1 MKMKKILLLCLSTL
15 LAAMLAAFAL
25 VACSGGE
32 DPYGFDAQRQ
42 NQSLVEPLVPDEGVS
57 IDGSAE
63 ESFWAEAGVL
73 EFTEPQY
80 DINVHVRA
88 YIGESGL
95 YIYAE
100 RDDTSV
106 YYSDEKQFF
115 ENDSMEFM
123 IDPRPALS
131 ASPEEFNKVGAR
143 VRPDMLQ
150 VRVAANGTYSTW
162 IGRRIGDS
170 DYQWGFFWLP
180 ILTGAKVNGELNT
193 PNAAQGFSVEVF
205 VPWSALLL
213 EEKPS
218 EIGLMPASV
227 YAHSFMHPTRTW
239 YAITG
244 MNIDSPA
251 TYARLTENG
260 FTVDPRNIE
269 SVNAVDADASKT
281 AWQAQDAVTFY
292 EANEAN
298 LGRDE
303 RASFKAYLGED
314 GVYVLAQVYDKVTT
328 RYNFVIWDNDGI
340 EFYIDAENQGGSYEE
355 GVRRD
360 GFYRFAIDVD
370 GKYQAERGVTEYVS
384 CVPTY
389 AEVKTAVK
397 TETFAETGTYG
408 YTSLTTY
415 EVFIPYKTIGLE
427 SAPDTIGMSFAVKTP
442 NEEVYLA
449 DRHLNYTAVM
459 EAGSWLWLRNHY
471 VVTPDTFYH
480 VNGNGLIDA
489 DPFHGLGEQEAAV
502 WQDYGEIA
510 AEAQSPDPAYYN
522 YQAYAK
528 DDGIWVKVQQTV
540 DTVKL
545 ALVGEEAA
553 NAAAESRDYL
563 THVDVNIW
571 NNNFG
576 NGAASTGSST
586 YFVLYPNTDYYC
598 ASSRNLTRT
607 AYSVQVTD
615 RGEGAEGGRYLIEYK
630 LYLQFDNSD
639 GDPTYVDVKSYTPG
653 FDGYTA
659 GANREGTNS
668 RGVLFRAHPIEMRSV
683 DENGIV
689 PEVVEGNFLY
699 RLQADGT
706 YAVGAAPAAD
716 ISGALTL
723 PAEYSG
729 KAVTAVLA
737 GGFEN
742 QNGIT
747 DLTIPSS
754 VRNIE
759 QNAFRNCVGL
769 TSVEFRV
776 NGANGVENIG
786 TNAFNITAEGEDFL
800 TSVTM
805 PSTLR
810 TIGEYVFQGRDQLSS
825 IILNEG
831 LTTIGN
837 SAFMGLSLYG
847 GSEPSGLK
855 SLTIPSTVT
864 TIGRAAFMNN
874 TALATIVFER
884 TESFTIGGK
893 AFGNLP
899 ALTSITFRSA
909 AVPEGIVNANE
920 TVFTNNAGSPTASDT
935 IIWVPEGAVEA
946 YKTSVAFAS
955 RADYIYAE
963 GTSLTQFSFTL
974 NAEENGY
981 IVAKGEEA
989 FSGAVELPDEYRGL
1003 PVVAIAEFGFE
1014 GCTGITEL
1022 IVPSSIETIGRAAFR
1037 NCTGLASVE
1046 FRVNGAN
1053 GVRTIG
1059 NNAFDV
1065 TSAGNDFLL
1074 SVAMPS
1080 TLRTIGEYVFQ
1091 GRDKLSSIILNE
1103 GLTTIGNSAFMGLSL
1118 YGGSEPSGL
1127 KSLTIPSTVTTIG
1140 RAAFMNNTA
1149 LATIVFER
1157 TESFTICGK
1166 AFGNLPA
1173 LTSIT
1178 FRSAAVPTDASNANE
1193 SVFTNNAGTPT
1204 ATNALIYVPEG
1215 AVDLYKT
1222 WIAGFEEASGNNNVL
1237 AMTQARANFVVA
1249 EGASLSEGLFRF
1261 TALLGEDE
1269 QPVGYAVA
1277 AAEGASL
1284 PAILTIPGTYED
1296 LPVTQIAASGFS
1308 NQTGVRV
1315 LVIPDGI
1322 EVIGANA
1329 FSGCTGISALELPG
1343 SVKTLGNGAFQYCS
1357 GLTSVDLGSV
1367 ERIEN
1372 NAFNLRDNTPNSLT
1386 TITLPSTLRFLG
1398 EYVFL
1403 ARTALAEIVI
1413 EEGIAEI
1420 SAYAFRATSQ
1430 GNAAGNGLER
1440 IVFPSTV
1447 TTVGRA
1453 ALYANDGLRE
1463 VVFLSE
1469 NLAAVGDI
1477 ALGNCPALES
1487 VTFHAATP
1495 PTVTGT
1501 NPNVLFNLPS
1511 GGTTPADVA
1520 IYVPADAVEAYKAD
1534 VVFADRAA
1542 YVQAIS
1548 ATV

>member
-1 MKMKKILLLCLSTL
+1 MKLKKILLLCLFTL

-57 IDGSAE
+57 IDGSAD
-63 ESFWAEAGVL
+63 ESFWTEAGVL

-80 DINVHVRA
+80 DINIHVRA

-162 IGRRIGDS
+162 IGRQIGGS

-260 FTVDPRNIE
+260 FAVDPRNIE
-269 SVNAVDADASKT
+269 SVNAVDADASKA
-281 AWQAQDAVTFY
+281 AWQGQDAVTFY

-328 RYNFVIWDNDGI
+328 RYNFVIWNNDGI
-340 EFYIDAENQGGSYEE
+340 EFYIDAENQGGTYEE

-360 GFYRFAIDVD
+360 GFYRFAVDVD
-370 GKYQAERGVTEYVS
+370 GKYQAERGVTGYVS

-480 VNGNGLIDA
+480 VNGNGLIDV

-653 FDGYTA
+653 FDSYTA

-689 PEVVEGNFLY
+689 PEAVEGNFLY

-729 KAVTAVLA
+729 KAVTAVFA

-769 TSVEFRV
+769 TSVEFLV

-884 TESFTIGGK
+884 TESFTIG
-893 AFGNLP
+893 
-899 ALTSITFRSA
+899 
-909 AVPEGIVNANE
+909 
-920 TVFTNNAGSPTASDT
+920 
-935 IIWVPEGAVEA
+935 
-946 YKTSVAFAS
+946 
-955 RADYIYAE
+955 
-963 GTSLTQFSFTL
+963 
-974 NAEENGY
+974 
-981 IVAKGEEA
+981 
-989 FSGAVELPDEYRGL
+989 
-1003 PVVAIAEFGFE
+1003 
-1014 GCTGITEL
+1014 
-1022 IVPSSIETIGRAAFR
+1022 
-1037 NCTGLASVE
+1037 
-1046 FRVNGAN
+1046 
-1053 GVRTIG
+1053 
-1059 NNAFDV
+1059 
-1065 TSAGNDFLL
+1065 
-1074 SVAMPS
+1074 
-1080 TLRTIGEYVFQ
+1080 
-1091 GRDKLSSIILNE
+1091 
-1103 GLTTIGNSAFMGLSL
+1103 
-1118 YGGSEPSGL
+1118 
-1127 KSLTIPSTVTTIG
+1127 
-1140 RAAFMNNTA
+1140 
-1149 LATIVFER
+1149 
-1157 TESFTICGK
+1157 GK

-1308 NQTGVRV
+1308 DQTGVRV

-1534 VVFADRAA
+1534 VVFADRVA